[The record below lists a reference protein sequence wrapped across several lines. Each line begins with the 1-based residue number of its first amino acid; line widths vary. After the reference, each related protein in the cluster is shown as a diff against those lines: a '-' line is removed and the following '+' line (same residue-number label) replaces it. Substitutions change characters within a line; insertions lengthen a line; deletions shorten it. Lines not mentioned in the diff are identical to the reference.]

1 MSKENLPMIVPE
13 NQMVIK
19 RNRKRMIEK
28 VKKIGKFSLDVL
40 VVCGGIMN
48 GSTIALLGIV
58 PLAAIRGAQNG
69 IMQRIDKNSIFALR
83 GSSEICQDSTHRKP
97 FKKMKGFNKSEKSAV
112 MGVEL
117 MLMLKKMQQQYS
129 DNEKIEKE
137 QSPEQEIKTYPK
149 VISIETHSTNIEL
162 LDALNELGY
171 IKKQEKKFLKNSR
184 LIIERLGFGEVKSA
198 MKAMRSALK
207 KEDRYKKE
215 IYHYSFK
222 LTDKPLDFE
231 EIYQKYKESKENDGK
246 SAINIIGQKF
256 ETLRGRNLDI
266 AIDEMGEPQLIENA
280 NESFANR
287 VERENTDS
295 SKEYRK
301 EVYIGDEIEQTH
313 VQSKEKG
320 EAIQENIKQDQ
331 QEKDEG
337 IEH

>member
-19 RNRKRMIEK
+19 RNWKRRIEK
-28 VKKIGKFSLDVL
+28 IKKIGKFFIDVL
-40 VVCGGIMN
+40 LVWGGFIN
-48 GSTIALLGIV
+48 GSTIVLFGIV
-58 PLAAIRGAQNG
+58 PLAAIRGAQNI
-69 IMQRIDKNSIFALR
+69 IMQKIDKNSIFALK
-83 GSSEICQDSTHRKP
+83 GSSEICQDSTHRRP
-97 FKKMKGFNKSEKSAV
+97 FKKMKGFSKSEKSAV

-137 QSPEQEIKTYPK
+137 IKTYPR

-171 IKKQEKKFLKNSR
+171 IQKLEKGFLKNSS
-184 LIIERLGFGEVKSA
+184 LIIERLGFGEWKSA
-198 MKAMRSALK
+198 IKAMISVLK
-207 KEDRYKKE
+207 KEDRYRKE

-231 EIYQKYKESKENDGK
+231 EIYQKYKESKENDSK

-256 ETLRGRNLDI
+256 ETLRDRKLDI
-266 AIDEMGEPQLIENA
+266 EIDQMGETQLIENA

-295 SKEYRK
+295 GKEYIK
-301 EVYIGDEIEQTH
+301 EVYIGDEIEQ
-313 VQSKEKG
+313 VQVQAKEIG
-320 EAIQENIKQDQ
+320 ETIQEKNIKQDQ